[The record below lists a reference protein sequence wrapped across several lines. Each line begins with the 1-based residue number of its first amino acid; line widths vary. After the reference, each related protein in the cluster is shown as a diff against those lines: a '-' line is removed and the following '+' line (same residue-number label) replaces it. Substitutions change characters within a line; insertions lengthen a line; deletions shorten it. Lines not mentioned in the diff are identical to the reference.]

1 MKKTILYILLA
12 FLSIITFTQVL
23 FAQIEKPV
31 LPMSESEPRFIHS
44 DKLITL
50 HLELDKT
57 DFYRIYNQYRKDLWI
72 SAEILMESKNRVV
85 VRLRIRGDS
94 SRKLFKKSLKIALPK
109 GVRLLSNSQM
119 FNLNAEVS
127 DATFMRQYLATRLFR
142 ESGQTCFKTRHV
154 LVNINDTLDGIYL
167 WVENLDKAFLKSRK
181 LNTDNYLYKATRD
194 GANLSLSD
202 DLDENW
208 ESKSGVEEVPLA
220 ELKKLRIDIN
230 NVPDSSYYE
239 WVRKTFDYDAMVN
252 ILSMNLLISNSST
265 YYHNYYMYYDL
276 MSKKWQMWPWD
287 LDKTFCLDKLDMHY
301 HRGSHR
307 ERRSASLPGNPILE
321 RAIICAPIF
330 HDIQKRTFELQK
342 SIFNIDHLSPIIDSL
357 EKELLPYVELDTKYG
372 QSLASF
378 RNEVEDLKK
387 FIIQRYDSLKYQFD
401 YFPTSFAVHRPKK
414 SFKNDIQLTWDASID
429 PNGDD
434 LRYNVQYCSDVRFK
448 SKITYV
454 KNLEKPT
461 CIIDRNSLKPGRY
474 YFKVSVSD
482 GKHKVFG
489 YDSCHS
495 FKVK

>member
-1 MKKTILYILLA
+1 MKKITLHILLS
-12 FLSIITFTQVL
+12 LLYVITFGQPSHS
-23 FAQIEKPV
+23 QIKKSIKSS
-31 LPMSESEPRFIHS
+31 LESRPFFSDH

-50 HLELDKT
+50 HLELDKA
-57 DFYRIYNQYRKDLWI
+57 DFYRIYNQYRQDLWI
-72 SAEILMESKNRVV
+72 SAEILLESKNRVA

-109 GVRLLSNSQM
+109 GVNLLSNSQM
-119 FNLNAEVS
+119 VNLNAEVS

-167 WVENLDKAFLKSRK
+167 WVENLDKAFLKARK
-181 LNTDNYLYKATRD
+181 LDTNNFLYKATRD

-202 DLDENW
+202 DPDENW
-208 ESKSGVEEVPLA
+208 ESKNGLEEVPLA

-230 NVPDSSYYE
+230 NVPDSLYYE
-239 WVRKTFDYDAMVN
+239 WVRRTFDYDAMVN
-252 ILSMNLLISNSST
+252 LLSMNLLISNSST

-276 MSKKWQMWPWD
+276 VSKKWQMWPWD

-330 HDIQKRTFELQK
+330 RDIQKRTFELHK
-342 SIFNIDHLSPIIDSL
+342 SIFNIDHVSPIIDSL
-357 EKELLPYVELDTKYG
+357 EKELVPYVEHDIKHG
-372 QSLASF
+372 QSLTSF
-378 RNEVEDLKK
+378 RNEVEDLRK

-401 YFPTSFAVHRPKK
+401 YFPTSFTIHRPKK
-414 SFKNDIQLTWDASID
+414 SFKDDVQLTWNASID

-434 LRYNVQYCSDVRFK
+434 LRYNVQFCSDVRFK
-448 SKITYV
+448 SKITYI
-454 KNLEKPT
+454 KNLERPT
-461 CIIDRNSLKPGRY
+461 CIIDRNSLSPGRY

>member
-1 MKKTILYILLA
+1 MKKALLSL
-12 FLSIITFTQVL
+12 FLLLLFSATTVEASFTQ
-23 FAQIEKPV
+23 IKTPV
-31 LPMSESEPRFIHS
+31 ISSLNSRVFSS
-44 DKLITL
+44 DNDKLITL
-50 HLELDKT
+50 HLELDKA
-57 DFYRIYNQYRKDLWI
+57 DFYRIYNQYRQDLWI
-72 SAEILMESKNRVV
+72 SAKILLESKNRVL
-85 VRLRIRGDS
+85 VRLRLRGDS

-109 GVRLLSNSQM
+109 GVNLLSNSQIL
-119 FNLNAEVS
+119 NLNAEVS
-127 DATFMRQYLATRLFR
+127 DATFMRQYLATRLFQ

-167 WVENLDKAFLKSRK
+167 WVENLDKAFLKERK
-181 LNTDNYLYKATRD
+181 LDTNNFLYKATRD

-202 DLDENW
+202 EPDKNW
-208 ESKSGVEEVPLA
+208 ESKNGVEEVPLA

-230 NVPDSSYYE
+230 NVPDSLYYE
-239 WVRKTFDYDAMVN
+239 WVRRTFDYDAMVN

-265 YYHNYYMYYDL
+265 YYHNYYLYYDL
-276 MSKKWQMWPWD
+276 ASQKWQMWPWD

-330 HDIQKRTFELQK
+330 RDIQKRTFELHK
-342 SIFNIDHLSPIIDSL
+342 SIFNILHLGPMIDSL
-357 EKELLPYVELDTKYG
+357 EKELLPYVEHDTKCG

-378 RNEVEDLKK
+378 RNEVEGLRS
-387 FIIQRYDSLKYQFD
+387 FIVQRYDSLKYQFD
-401 YFPTSFAVHRPKK
+401 HFPTSFTIHRPKG
-414 SFKNDIQLTWDASID
+414 SFKGDIRLTWDASID

-434 LRYNVQYCSDVRFK
+434 LRYNVQFCSDARFK
-448 SKITYV
+448 GKITYI
-454 KNLEKPT
+454 KNLEKTT
-461 CIIDRNSLKPGRY
+461 CIIGRNSLNPGKY
-474 YFKVSVSD
+474 YYKVSVSD